1 MLTRLLLALCIPAAA
16 AYACTEVWLPTK
28 QVKRHSEFVFRGT
41 LTAQTFT
48 NGNEV
53 LAFHVTRVW
62 KGRVPETFELPV
74 NPLAGG
80 CTHLFASRVAIGTEF
95 VIFAG
100 KTAFTGDEVSAR
112 SPDAQWLQEL
122 GPGRKPKPALY

>member
-16 AYACTEVWLPTK
+16 AYACTDVELPLK
-28 QVKRHSEFVFRGT
+28 QARRGAEFVFRGT
-41 LTAQTFT
+41 ITAQTFT
-48 NGNEV
+48 DGREV

-62 KGRVPETFELPV
+62 KGRVPETFEIAV

-80 CTHLFASRVAIGTEF
+80 CTHPFASRVAIGTEF

-100 KTAFTGDEVSAR
+100 KTGLAGNEYAVGAS
-112 SPDAQWLQEL
+112 SPDAQWLKEL
-122 GPGRKPKPALY
+122 GAGRKPK

>member
-1 MLTRLLLALCIPAAA
+1 MLTRLLLAICISAA
-16 AYACTEVWLPTK
+16 AYACTEVWLPLK
-28 QVKRHSEFVFRGT
+28 QAKRNSEFVFRGT
-41 LTAQTFT
+41 LTAQTFPE
-48 NGNEV
+48 GREI

-62 KGRVPETFELPV
+62 KGRVPETFEIAV

-80 CTHLFASRVAIGTEF
+80 CTHPFASRVSIGTEF

-100 KTAFTGDEVSAR
+100 KTGLPGDEYAVGAR

-122 GPGRKPKPALY
+122 GPGRKPKSN